1 LSVFERTYPKEQGM
15 AARNDA
21 SALIGTWK
29 QLSGTMVEEGSQ
41 VSKSNLSAAPNGFV
55 NFSEDGR
62 MILLSTDSARKK
74 PAGEVPTAAEAEALY
89 RSMIAYAGTYKVEGN
104 KVTYDL
110 EATWNE
116 SWTGTKQVRFWEIND
131 DRLTVTTPEIVNPLT
146 GKRSVFKLT
155 FVKVGR
161 VSR

>member
-1 LSVFERTYPKEQGM
+1 M
-15 AARNDA
+15 AAGNDA

-62 MILLSTDSARKK
+62 LILLSTDSARKK

-116 SWTGTKQVRFWEIND
+116 SWTGTKQVRYWEISG

-146 GKRSVFKLT
+146 GKRSVFRLT

>member
-1 LSVFERTYPKEQGM
+1 M

-116 SWTGTKQVRFWEIND
+116 SWTGTKQVRFWEING